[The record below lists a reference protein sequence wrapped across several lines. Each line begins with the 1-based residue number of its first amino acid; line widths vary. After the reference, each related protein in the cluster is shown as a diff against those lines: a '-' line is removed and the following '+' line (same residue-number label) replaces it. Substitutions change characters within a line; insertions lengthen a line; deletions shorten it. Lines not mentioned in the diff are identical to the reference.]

1 MSGGYTAVIRNGISD
16 IMAAQMWLPSLGKLR
31 FGFGER
37 LGCCSWDP
45 GIYFYNRSSELRNS
59 SQNLNLSWGWAPFP
73 IWVRCVS
80 CLGTCSFT
88 FRCLNSTLASF
99 LYHAVQN
106 GTSNLD
112 RQRGWIYLLVYLLV
126 IKGKEMNSQT
136 GIWDFSSTQAHV
148 PFSSLSKQV
157 WQERAILVCYS
168 WSSHTHL

>member
-1 MSGGYTAVIRNGISD
+1 MVASL
-16 IMAAQMWLPSLGKLR
+16 QSLGMVFLILWQHKRDFTVLANWDWDLGR
-31 FGFGER
+31 GWVVAVGILELIFTITVQNWELFPDFKFILGPGHLSPSGWDVFLALGFAA
-37 LGCCSWDP
+37 S
-45 GIYFYNRSSELRNS
+45 
-59 SQNLNLSWGWAPFP
+59 LSGVWIP
-73 IWVRCVS
+73 
-80 CLGTCSFT
+80 
-88 FRCLNSTLASF
+88 TLASF

-148 PFSSLSKQV
+148 PFSLLSKQM
-157 WQERAILVCYS
+157 WQEKAILVCYS

>member
-1 MSGGYTAVIRNGISD
+1 MTSQSWQIEIWIWGEVGLL
-16 IMAAQMWLPSLGKLR
+16 QLGSWNLFLQSQFRIEELFPEFK
-31 FGFGER
+31 FI
-37 LGCCSWDP
+37 LG
-45 GIYFYNRSSELRNS
+45 
-59 SQNLNLSWGWAPFP
+59 
-73 IWVRCVS
+73 
-80 CLGTCSFT
+80 LGTFPHLGEMCFLPWDLQLH
-88 FRCLNSTLASF
+88 FQCLNSTLASF

-157 WQERAILVCYS
+157 
-168 WSSHTHL
+168 